1 MKKCENCEKEHD
13 GTYGSGRFCSSICAR
28 SFSTKEKRIEINEA
42 VSKKLTKDK
51 YNGLTKQQFIQREN
65 VEKHASY
72 QRETDITDGCMCSVL
87 PHTYSHSKHKS
98 QLAKLTY
105 TTCYMLGG

>member
-72 QRETDITDGCMCSVL
+72 QRETDITDEYMVSADDRKLHYIHCYLLVRFL
-87 PHTYSHSKHKS
+87 TDKLKSKN
-98 QLAKLTY
+98 
-105 TTCYMLGG
+105 